1 MPIHRV
7 FLSGWIDGE
16 NEEMAVTFFN
26 EIVAR
31 VCGLNGLTVNGAYVT
46 APGGQLQSFTCPAPQ
61 HYVTSDGASQGWA
74 CYEET
79 TGVWLLNALPP
90 AQSQSAPVPVP
101 SPQQPSV
108 IYQPAPPV
116 VYQTPTVIYQQ
127 PPTVVYQAPPT
138 VVYTAPVVIA
148 PAYPPSV
155 ILGTA
160 AI

>member
-31 VCGLNGLTVNGAYVT
+31 VC
-46 APGGQLQSFTCPAPQ
+46 
-61 HYVTSDGASQGWA
+61 A

-138 VVYTAPVVIA
+138 VVYTVPVPPVVIA
-148 PAYPPSV
+148 PA
-155 ILGTA
+155 
-160 AI
+160 